1 MKQNE
6 AISHIMST
14 DLVTA
19 NTTET
24 YSEVKA
30 RMDEGCMH
38 HLPVVEGNRL
48 LGVISDRDLLKY
60 AISKAF
66 QTGDSKENDK
76 LLDPHVTI
84 SEIMTNGVITLK
96 DSDTVKHA
104 VEIFNDHSFH
114 SIPVINAKEELV
126 GIVSAV
132 DVMNYF
138 LRQY

>member
-6 AISHIMST
+6 SIAHIMST

-19 NTTET
+19 NITES

-30 RMDEGCMH
+30 RMASACVH
-38 HLPVVEGNRL
+38 HLPVVDNQRL
-48 LGVISDRDLLKY
+48 LGIISDRDLLKY

-66 QTGDSKENDK
+66 QTGDAKDNDK
-76 LLDPHVTI
+76 LLDPHVSI
-84 SEIMTNGVITLK
+84 EEIMTKNVITLK

-104 VEIFNDHSFH
+104 VEIFNEHSFH
-114 SIPVINAKEELV
+114 SIPVINDKEEVV

>member
-6 AISHIMST
+6 SISHIMST

-19 NTTET
+19 NITET

-30 RMDEGCMH
+30 RMETACVH
-38 HLPVVEGNRL
+38 HVPVVENHRL
-48 LGVISDRDLLKY
+48 LGIISDRDLLKF
-60 AISKAF
+60 AVSKAF
-66 QTGDSKENDK
+66 QTGESKENDK
-76 LLDPHVTI
+76 LLDPHVSI
-84 SEIMTNGVITLK
+84 AEIMTKNVITLK

-114 SIPVINAKEELV
+114 SIPVINENEEVV

-132 DVMNYF
+132 DLMNYF
-138 LRQY
+138 LKQY